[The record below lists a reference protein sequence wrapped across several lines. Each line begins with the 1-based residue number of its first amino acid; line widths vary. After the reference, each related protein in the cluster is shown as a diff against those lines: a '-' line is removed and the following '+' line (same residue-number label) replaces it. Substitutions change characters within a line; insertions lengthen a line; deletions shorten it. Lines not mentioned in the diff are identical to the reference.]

1 MRLLRSILTASLFLF
16 LFGGCQQESQRH
28 QRPIVMGQEQQKVT
42 YAKTILD
49 HSVQPKTDDLK
60 IKKMELKTEKEIE
73 TIRAQKELDIA
84 RLKAESEKSKIETEK
99 EITLKQLQADR
110 KMVGWVITLSAL
122 FLFLLLWVSIKLFRE
137 YQKYRLRLEEEKMR
151 HQKEMQEKELQT
163 RLVEKMFEAL
173 ESGNLTEEQQNR
185 LLESI
190 SNPNRQIPFRK

>member
-1 MRLLRSILTASLFLF
+1 
-16 LFGGCQQESQRH
+16 
-28 QRPIVMGQEQQKVT
+28 MGQEQQKVT